1 MSRHQGSGVRFL
13 VDPRAKRHDDHREA
27 RARPHRWRRREQ
39 GQPWRRADRRQ
50 RFINGEKFTVPHG
63 LEQGERME
71 EGRVR
76 IRSYAPRSGSPRGD
90 HAMVHGA
97 RNPRAPCGVVVMK
110 GISLTSWPHQQRNN
124 GARESR
130 SPSHDG
136 RPAKSQGGR
145 QVGPARRRARE
156 CASAMRAVE
165 WPTGWSHLSAPD
177 AIPGSLA

>member
-27 RARPHRWRRREQ
+27 RTRPHRWRRREQ

-97 RNPRAPCGVVVMK
+97 RKSRGNERGVEERDKPDERAPCDSSADTTQPPLVRGVNPTYK
-110 GISLTSWPHQQRNN
+110 ATPPGRDHET
-124 GARESR
+124 GCARESACTWMCGR
-130 SPSHDG
+130 HTGPTKHGPGRGDTRVHETDG
-136 RPAKSQGGR
+136 
-145 QVGPARRRARE
+145 
-156 CASAMRAVE
+156 
-165 WPTGWSHLSAPD
+165 
-177 AIPGSLA
+177 

>member
-50 RFINGEKFTVPHG
+50 RFINGEKFLVPHG

-97 RNPRAPCGVVVMK
+97 VGRAPA
-110 GISLTSWPHQQRNN
+110 ISAPIC
-124 GARESR
+124 SR
-130 SPSHDG
+130 LSPQTPPSLPRG
-136 RPAKSQGGR
+136 GGR
-145 QVGPARRRARE
+145 GRDGSRKSRGFRQSLCARRTWSTRGIHGVRA
-156 CASAMRAVE
+156 AVAFVSE
-165 WPTGWSHLSAPD
+165 
-177 AIPGSLA
+177 